1 MVQFLFTPW
10 RHRGELLLVRAQFY
24 PHRCQRSNE
33 EGGDRDSADRLQRQR
48 QRRQDHQS
56 SRASGRLSSN
66 FGGGDGDGKDTDGRQ
81 QAVDRVSMWMQRGG
95 CPHLVESTAVL
106 TAAALSD
113 EEFMSRAG
121 SDWSGWRSYEVRLAY
136 STAFGRYVFFPLFF
150 FLLTCPPL
158 VAFSLS
164 FGLGL
169 FFPPPLWGFELMS
182 TRRERREKKKEKR
195 LTCT

>member
-24 PHRCQRSNE
+24 PRRCQRSNE
-33 EGGDRDSADRLQRQR
+33 EERDRDSADRLQRQR
-48 QRRQDHQS
+48 QRRRDHQS
-56 SRASGRLSSN
+56 SREFGRLASSSG
-66 FGGGDGDGKDTDGRQ
+66 GGGDDDGKDADGRQ

-136 STAFGRYVFFPLFF
+136 SAAFGRYVFFPLFF

-158 VAFSLS
+158 VAFSLWV
-164 FGLGL
+164 GG
-169 FFPPPLWGFELMS
+169 FPPALGI
-182 TRRERREKKKEKR
+182 
-195 LTCT
+195 

>member
-24 PHRCQRSNE
+24 PHSCQRSNE
-33 EGGDRDSADRLQRQR
+33 EERDRDRDSADRLQRQR
-48 QRRQDHQS
+48 QRQRRRDHQS
-56 SRASGRLSSN
+56 SRESGRLSSSSGG
-66 FGGGDGDGKDTDGRQ
+66 GGGDDGKDTDGRQ

-136 STAFGRYVFFPLFF
+136 STAFGRYVFFRH
-150 FLLTCPPL
+150 
-158 VAFSLS
+158 FS
-164 FGLGL
+164 F
-169 FFPPPLWGFELMS
+169 
-182 TRRERREKKKEKR
+182 
-195 LTCT
+195 